1 MMPPKLGIIAGN
13 GELPGRIIEACKQT
27 GRPFFVVAFKD
38 QTLPETVT
46 GNDIP
51 HAWVR
56 LGAGGQA
63 VKCLRDAGIKE
74 LVLAGG
80 IRRPKMSAL
89 RPDAWMARFFATH
102 AAAMIGDDGLLSAL
116 VGVLERDEGFRVVG
130 AESVLPDVLAAAG
143 VYGVHAPDERA
154 LKDIERGI
162 KAAREVGGKDVG
174 QAAVVEQGRII
185 AVEGPEGTDAM
196 LAWIARRRRGKGAKR
211 RYGGGDQHQ
220 SAGGV
225 LVKVK
230 KPGQESRAD
239 LPAIG
244 VSTVETVTEA
254 GLAGIAIEAGGTL
267 VIDRE
272 AVIEAAD
279 AAGLFVIGIPL
290 AEEN

>member
-1 MMPPKLGIIAGN
+1 MPPKLGIIAGN
-13 GELPGRIIEACKQT
+13 GVLPGRIIEACKQT

-46 GNDIP
+46 DKDIP

-63 VKCLRDAGIKE
+63 VKHLRDAGVKE

-80 IRRPKMSAL
+80 IRRPKMSSL
-89 RPDAWMARFFATH
+89 RPDVWMARFLTTH
-102 AAAMIGDDGLLSAL
+102 TTAMIGDNGLLSAL
-116 VGVLERDEGFRVVG
+116 VGVLERDEGFRVISTQ
-130 AESVLPDVLAAAG
+130 SVLPDVLAAAG
-143 VYGVHAPDERA
+143 VYGLHAPDGQA
-154 LKDIERGI
+154 LKDIKRGI
-162 KAAREVGGKDVG
+162 KAARDLGGKDIG

-185 AVEGPEGTDAM
+185 AVEGADGTDAM
-196 LAWIARRRRGKGAKR
+196 LAWVTRWRRGREPER
-211 RYGGGDQHQ
+211 RYNGGNQPQ

-225 LVKVK
+225 LIKVK

-239 LPAIG
+239 LPTIG
-244 VSTVETVTEA
+244 VSTVDTATKA
-254 GLAGIAIEAGGTL
+254 GLAGIAIEAGGAL

-272 AVIEAAD
+272 ALVKAAD
-279 AAGLFVIGIPL
+279 AAGLFVIGVPL

>member
-13 GELPGRIIEACKQT
+13 GELPGRIIKACKQT

-38 QTLPETVT
+38 QTLSETVT
-46 GNDIP
+46 GKDIP

-63 VKCLRDAGIKE
+63 VKHFRDAGVKE

-80 IRRPKMSAL
+80 IRRPKMSTL
-89 RPDAWMARFFATH
+89 RPDAWVARFFATH
-102 AAAMIGDDGLLSAL
+102 ATAMIGDDGLLSAL

-143 VYGVHAPDERA
+143 VYGVHAPDEQA
-154 LKDIERGI
+154 LKDIEQGI
-162 KAAREVGGKDVG
+162 KAAREIGGKDVG
-174 QAAVVEQGRII
+174 QAAVAEQGRII
-185 AVEGPEGTDAM
+185 AVEGADGTDAM
-196 LAWIARRRRGKGAKR
+196 LARIARCRQEKEEIQRR
-211 RYGGGDQHQ
+211 
-220 SAGGV
+220 GGV

-239 LPAIG
+239 LPTIG
-244 VSTVETVTEA
+244 VSTVDTVTEA

-279 AAGLFVIGIPL
+279 AAGLFVIGVPL

>member
-1 MMPPKLGIIAGN
+1 MPPKLGIIAGN
-13 GELPGRIIEACKQT
+13 GVLPGRIIEACKQT

-46 GNDIP
+46 GKDIP

-63 VKCLRDAGIKE
+63 VKHLRDAGVKE

-89 RPDAWMARFFATH
+89 RPDAWMTRFFATH
-102 AAAMIGDDGLLSAL
+102 TAAMIGDDGLLSAL
-116 VGVLERDEGFRVVG
+116 VEVLERDEGFQVIG

-143 VYGVHAPDERA
+143 VYGVHAPDEQA
-154 LKDIERGI
+154 LKDIELGI
-162 KAAREVGGKDVG
+162 KAARDIGGKDVG

-185 AVEGPEGTDAM
+185 AVEGTDGTDAM
-196 LAWIARRRRGKGAKR
+196 LARTARWRREKGPER
-211 RYGGGDQHQ
+211 RDN
-220 SAGGV
+220 SGV

-239 LPAIG
+239 LPTIG
-244 VSTVETVTEA
+244 VSTVDTVTEA

-272 AVIEAAD
+272 AVIKAAD
-279 AAGLFVIGIPL
+279 AAGLFVIGVPL